1 MSEHASTSAH
11 AYASE
16 DAAAALARAQ
26 ELGSTVREGTRWYV
40 RYQVI
45 YGCASALVVLAIGL
59 LGKPY
64 GVAIGIGFWCA
75 VIAGLSVYSAR
86 QRVARRG
93 FGRRYAGMIIAC
105 GVLYGAVLTP
115 GTIWFPGVAAWWVPG
130 ALVVAL
136 PGLIGGYLE
145 ARR

>member
-1 MSEHASTSAH
+1 MPEQ

-26 ELGSTVREGTRWYV
+26 ELSSTVRASTKWSV

-45 YGCASALVVLAIGL
+45 YGCGSGVMVLALGL
-59 LGKPY
+59 LGQPY
-64 GVAIGIGFWCA
+64 GVVLGSIFWCA
-75 VIAGLSVYSAR
+75 TVGGLSVYAAR

-93 FGRRYAGMIIAC
+93 FGRWRAGLIIAWGLLYNAVLVPGLIWFR
-105 GVLYGAVLTP
+105 GVTAWWVAGAVL
-115 GTIWFPGVAAWWVPG
+115 
-130 ALVVAL
+130 VAL
-136 PGLIGGYLE
+136 PGLIGGYAE

>member
-1 MSEHASTSAH
+1 MPEQ

-26 ELGSTVREGTRWYV
+26 ELGSTVRASTKWSV

-45 YGCASALVVLAIGL
+45 FGCGSGVMVLALGL
-59 LGKPY
+59 LGQPY
-64 GVAIGIGFWCA
+64 GVALSSILWCA
-75 VIAGLSVYSAR
+75 TVGGLSVYAAR

-93 FGRRYAGMIIAC
+93 FGRWHAGLIIAWGLLYNAVQVPGFIWFQ
-105 GVLYGAVLTP
+105 GVTAWWVAGAVL
-115 GTIWFPGVAAWWVPG
+115 
-130 ALVVAL
+130 VAL
-136 PGLIGGYLE
+136 PGLIGGYAE